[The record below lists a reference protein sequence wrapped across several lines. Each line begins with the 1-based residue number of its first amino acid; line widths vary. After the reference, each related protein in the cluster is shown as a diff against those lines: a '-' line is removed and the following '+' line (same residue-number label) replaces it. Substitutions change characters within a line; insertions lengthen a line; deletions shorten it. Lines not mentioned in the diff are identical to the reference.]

1 VNGTAAVA
9 TDGAILVTVAQ
20 AYGNCPKYIQRREP
34 VEVRPAPPDPTRVA
48 RHRALTATARV
59 QIARA
64 DTFFL
69 ATAHPTDGTDV
80 SHRGGRPGFVEV
92 ASDTRLVWP
101 DYQGN
106 MMFMS
111 LGNVAVHPFAG
122 LLFVDFETG
131 DVLQLTGRAAID
143 WDAAHAAAVPGAER
157 LVTFDVDEVI
167 AAPAASP
174 LRWRL
179 VGVADQAA
187 NRPGSRSS
195 SACGAGETAFFETR
209 LAATPSTWQGSPR
222 THDKQAP
229 ARARRGGFPRSQPP
243 KIDPGIFDGPRGA
256 ALIEV
261 ARRHGASVVGYALDT
276 APGLRRA
283 QRVPH
288 RPRARP
294 TSRSSR
300 PGRFEARRS

>member
-1 VNGTAAVA
+1 MAEDQPDDPFHSGEVAVQERAGVRAGATKIGRSIDDEIAPAAAHFLVQRYTIYLGTLDATGRPWASQLFGPPGFVGAVDPRTVRIDATPGPGDPLLENLRADPHVGLLAIDLVTRRRFRVNGTAAVDA
-9 TDGAILVTVAQ
+9 DGTIVVTVAQ

-34 VEVRPAPPDPTRVA
+34 VDVRQTPADPARVT
-48 RHRALTATARV
+48 RHRALTATARA

-69 ATAHPTDGTDV
+69 ATAHPSAGADV
-80 SHRGGRPGFVEV
+80 SHRGGRPGFVAI

-131 DVLQLTGRAAID
+131 DVVQLTGRATID
-143 WDAAHAAAVPGAER
+143 WDPAHAAGVPGAQR
-157 LVTFDVDEVI
+157 LVTFDVDEIV

-179 VGVADQAA
+179 VEASPA
-187 NRPGSRSS
+187 NP
-195 SACGAGETAFFETR
+195 
-209 LAATPSTWQGSPR
+209 
-222 THDKQAP
+222 
-229 ARARRGGFPRSQPP
+229 
-243 KIDPGIFDGPRGA
+243 
-256 ALIEV
+256 
-261 ARRHGASVVGYALDT
+261 
-276 APGLRRA
+276 
-283 QRVPH
+283 
-288 RPRARP
+288 
-294 TSRSSR
+294 
-300 PGRFEARRS
+300 

>member
-1 VNGTAAVA
+1 MTDDDRDEPFHAGEIAVQDRVGVRAGATRIGRSIDAEIAPAAAHFLVQRYTLYLGTLDAVGRPWASQLFGPPGFVGAVDTRTVRIDAAPAPGDPLLENLRADPHVGMLAIDLVTRRRFRVNGTAAVG
-9 TDGAILVTVAQ
+9 TDGTILVTVAQ

-48 RHRALTATARV
+48 RHRSLPTMARA
-59 QIARA
+59 QIERA

-69 ATAHPTDGTDV
+69 ATAHPTDGADV
-80 SHRGGRPGFVEV
+80 SHRGGRPGFVAV
-92 ASDTRLVWP
+92 TSDTRIVWP

-143 WDAAHAAAVPGAER
+143 WDATHAATVPGAER

-179 VGVADQAA
+179 VEASPA
-187 NRPGSRSS
+187 NP
-195 SACGAGETAFFETR
+195 
-209 LAATPSTWQGSPR
+209 
-222 THDKQAP
+222 
-229 ARARRGGFPRSQPP
+229 
-243 KIDPGIFDGPRGA
+243 
-256 ALIEV
+256 
-261 ARRHGASVVGYALDT
+261 
-276 APGLRRA
+276 
-283 QRVPH
+283 
-288 RPRARP
+288 
-294 TSRSSR
+294 
-300 PGRFEARRS
+300 

>member
-1 VNGTAAVA
+1 MPKDERNGPFHDGEITVQERAGVRAGATKIGRSIDDEIAPAAAHFLAQRYTLYLGTLDGAGRPWASQLFGPPGFVGAVDGRTVRIDATPAPGDPVLENLRADPHVGLLAIDLATRRRFRVNGTATVG
-9 TDGAILVTVAQ
+9 TDGTILVSVAQ

-34 VEVRPAPPDPTRVA
+34 VEVRPAPADPTRVA
-48 RHRALTATARV
+48 RHRSLTATARA

-69 ATAHPTDGTDV
+69 ATANPADGADV

-143 WDAAHAAAVPGAER
+143 WDAAHAATVPGAER
-157 LVTFDVDEVI
+157 LVTFDVDELI

-179 VGVADQAA
+179 VEA
-187 NRPGSRSS
+187 
-195 SACGAGETAFFETR
+195 
-209 LAATPSTWQGSPR
+209 SP
-222 THDKQAP
+222 TNP
-229 ARARRGGFPRSQPP
+229 
-243 KIDPGIFDGPRGA
+243 
-256 ALIEV
+256 
-261 ARRHGASVVGYALDT
+261 
-276 APGLRRA
+276 
-283 QRVPH
+283 
-288 RPRARP
+288 
-294 TSRSSR
+294 
-300 PGRFEARRS
+300 

>member
-1 VNGTAAVA
+1 MPSDERDGPFHAGEIAVQERARVREGATKIGRSIDDEIAPAAAHFLVQRYTLYLGTLDAAGRPWASQLFGPPGFVGAVDPRTVRVDAAPAPGDPLLENLRADPHVGLLAIDLVTRRRFRVNGTATVG
-9 TDGAILVTVAQ
+9 TDGTILVSVAQ

-34 VEVRPAPPDPTRVA
+34 VEVRPARPDPTRVTRYRSLPAVA
-48 RHRALTATARV
+48 RS

-69 ATAHPTDGTDV
+69 ATAHPADGADV

-106 MMFMS
+106 TMFMS

-179 VGVADQAA
+179 VEA
-187 NRPGSRSS
+187 
-195 SACGAGETAFFETR
+195 
-209 LAATPSTWQGSPR
+209 SP
-222 THDKQAP
+222 TNP
-229 ARARRGGFPRSQPP
+229 
-243 KIDPGIFDGPRGA
+243 
-256 ALIEV
+256 
-261 ARRHGASVVGYALDT
+261 
-276 APGLRRA
+276 
-283 QRVPH
+283 
-288 RPRARP
+288 
-294 TSRSSR
+294 
-300 PGRFEARRS
+300 

>member
-1 VNGTAAVA
+1 MPKDERDGPFHAGEIAVQGRVGVRAGATKIGRSIDAEIAPAAAHFLVQRYTLYLGTLDAAGRPWASQLFGPPGFVGAVDARTVRIDAAPAPGDPLLENLRADPHVGLLAIDLVTRRRFRVNGTAAA
-9 TDGAILVTVAQ
+9 GTDGTILVSVAQ

-34 VEVRPAPPDPTRVA
+34 VEVRTAAADPARFA
-48 RHRALTATARV
+48 RHRSLPAMARA

-64 DTFFL
+64 VTFFL
-69 ATAHPTDGTDV
+69 ATANPADGADV

-143 WDAAHAAAVPGAER
+143 WDAAHAATVPGAER

-167 AAPAASP
+167 VAPAASP

-179 VGVADQAA
+179 VEA
-187 NRPGSRSS
+187 
-195 SACGAGETAFFETR
+195 
-209 LAATPSTWQGSPR
+209 SP
-222 THDKQAP
+222 TNP
-229 ARARRGGFPRSQPP
+229 
-243 KIDPGIFDGPRGA
+243 
-256 ALIEV
+256 
-261 ARRHGASVVGYALDT
+261 
-276 APGLRRA
+276 
-283 QRVPH
+283 
-288 RPRARP
+288 
-294 TSRSSR
+294 
-300 PGRFEARRS
+300 

>member
-1 VNGTAAVA
+1 MADDDKDQPFHAGELAVQERVGVRAGASKIGRSIDGDIAPAAAHFLVQRYTLYLGTLDAAGRPWASQLFGPPGFVGAIDPHTVRIDATPGPGDPLLENLRANPHVGLLAIDLVTRRRFRVNGTATIEA
-9 TDGAILVTVAQ
+9 DGTMLVTVAQ

-34 VEVRPAPPDPTRVA
+34 VEVRPAPPEPARVTR
-48 RHRALTATARV
+48 HHALTAAARA

-69 ATAHPTDGTDV
+69 ATAHPSAGADV
-80 SHRGGRPGFVEV
+80 SHRGGRPGFVSI

-122 LLFVDFETG
+122 LLFLDFETG

-143 WDAAHAAAVPGAER
+143 WDAAHAASVPGAER
-157 LVTFDVDEVI
+157 LVTFDVDELI

-179 VGVADQAA
+179 VEA
-187 NRPGSRSS
+187 
-195 SACGAGETAFFETR
+195 
-209 LAATPSTWQGSPR
+209 SP
-222 THDKQAP
+222 TNP
-229 ARARRGGFPRSQPP
+229 
-243 KIDPGIFDGPRGA
+243 
-256 ALIEV
+256 
-261 ARRHGASVVGYALDT
+261 
-276 APGLRRA
+276 
-283 QRVPH
+283 
-288 RPRARP
+288 
-294 TSRSSR
+294 
-300 PGRFEARRS
+300 